1 MKSDDYMSGYKDG
14 INAVMDKVDE
24 ALDEITKYSKMKS
37 FKGIAKRD
45 VVLICWGIVLKHIKE
60 FRGIV
65 G

>member
-14 INAVMDKVDE
+14 INAVIDKVDE

-45 VVLICWGIVLKHIKE
+45 VVLICWSIFRESVDE
-60 FRGIV
+60 FRGMV
-65 G
+65 